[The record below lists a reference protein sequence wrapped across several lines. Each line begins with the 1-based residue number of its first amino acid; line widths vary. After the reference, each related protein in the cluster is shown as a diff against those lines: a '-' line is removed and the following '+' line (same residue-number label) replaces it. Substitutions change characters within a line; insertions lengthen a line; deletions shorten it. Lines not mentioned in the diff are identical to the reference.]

1 MDGDED
7 GRRKFG
13 GVLPKMGLAPSTRE
27 CTKCTRECTKCVPQ
41 RASAFWGQGRCAG
54 RWIVQGWMGRD
65 GWEEMDAVRTFVGL
79 DA

>member
-7 GRRKFG
+7 GRREFG
-13 GVLPKMGLAPSTRE
+13 GVLPKMGLAPSTCE
-27 CTKCTRECTKCVPQ
+27 CTRRVPP

-79 DA
+79 SA

>member
-7 GRRKFG
+7 GKREFG
-13 GVLPKMGLAPSTRE
+13 GVLPKMGLAPS
-27 CTKCTRECTKCVPQ
+27 TRECTKCVPQ

-79 DA
+79 GA

>member
-1 MDGDED
+1 MDGDEEWK
-7 GRRKFG
+7 REFG
-13 GVLPKMGLAPSTRE
+13 GVLPKMGLDPSTRE
-27 CTKCTRECTKCVPQ
+27 CTKCVPR

-79 DA
+79 GA